1 MYFILGENVHNW
13 NRDVHEAPWKPS
25 MLIKETAQ
33 PEVLVVLIFSPLED
47 LYLQVYQEKGKY
59 E

>member
-1 MYFILGENVHNW
+1 MFTIETE
-13 NRDVHEAPWKPS
+13 DVHEAPWKPS

>member
-1 MYFILGENVHNW
+1 MLTIEIE
-13 NRDVHEAPWKPS
+13 DVHEAPWKPS
-25 MLIKETAQ
+25 MLIKEIAQ
-33 PEVLVVLIFSPLED
+33 PEVLVVLLFSPLED